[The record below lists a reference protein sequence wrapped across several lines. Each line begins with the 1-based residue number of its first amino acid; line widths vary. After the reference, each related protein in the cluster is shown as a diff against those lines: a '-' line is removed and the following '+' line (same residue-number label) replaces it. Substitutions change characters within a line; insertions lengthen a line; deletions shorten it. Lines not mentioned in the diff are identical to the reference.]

1 MSPFIHFSS
10 VRQLII
16 QVSDQLK
23 AREISLMETTPEE
36 SGAAKASLDAH
47 NAKRRERYA
56 RKIKT
61 H

>member
-1 MSPFIHFSS
+1 
-10 VRQLII
+10 
-16 QVSDQLK
+16 
-23 AREISLMETTPEE
+23 METTPEE